1 MILCNQ
7 NMFKIFTSDLRRNIV
22 KILCLTIGL
31 AIGFVLVAKIY
42 FEKTYDSFFPDSDRI
57 YIVTEMAEINGEY
70 KEFTQ
75 IPGGT
80 APALK
85 RYIPQ
90 IEAATRFTFFVPEG
104 RIKLH
109 DDRSFDMEGVY
120 LADSCFFDVFK
131 TDIIEGDYKAVL
143 SSQDGCMIPR
153 SLAEKICGDVIGM
166 KFSVPSYH
174 PTYEATIMGVYEDF
188 QENTTLPRAIFIG
201 LPTISRF
208 YYDGSENFAGND
220 RYVGY
225 VRLAK
230 DTDPE
235 SLQSGIRK
243 MLEDNLD
250 KEMLDQYNF
259 NHGLKPLIGSYTSQ
273 DGVKTMVG
281 MLSLLSVIILL
292 SAGINY
298 LLVTVGQ
305 FNSRAK
311 EMAVR
316 KCYGTGNAKLFM
328 MVVGESVVYMI
339 VSLVLAIIL
348 ISISSGLCEELL
360 GTSISQLFSVSR
372 IWAVEGLVILV
383 LLILTGVIP
392 AWIYCKT
399 PVSTAFRGNRKS
411 KRIWKLAMLSLQFF
425 SAGLLLCLLALV
437 ARQFKMMSN
446 LDWGFDY
453 ENVAQINVSGLDSNE
468 AKRLSDGLKQLGIVE
483 HAAFSDYDFI
493 NYGDGNNI
501 WVGETQEEMIN
512 VADLNYSNPEIIDV
526 MGLRFTQGGNFVETA
541 DSTLHQVIVEERMI
555 DVFKKFFG
563 SDDDNL
569 IGKTFKIT
577 GHYAVVDYTICGVVE
592 NMRRGGFEDSYADKR
607 AGVIFPTSSVRG
619 NLFVKFSEM
628 TESNLKSA
636 QEVISKLLP
645 DKEIYLSPMK
655 TFVDYK
661 LMNIRRFQ
669 KSVMV
674 VGIAIL
680 IIALLGLIGYTSDE
694 VQRRAKEIAIRKVS
708 GTSDIKILKLF
719 CVDIMKVALPSLL
732 LGGAAA
738 YIAGRNWLS
747 QYTDQVS
754 MSPIVFV
761 LCVIVLLMLIFLVV
775 SLNSLGVA
783 RSNPVNHLRN
793 E

>member
-1 MILCNQ
+1 
-7 NMFKIFTSDLRRNIV
+7 MFKIFTSDLRRNIV

-57 YIVTEMAEINGEY
+57 YMVTEMAEMNGEY
-70 KEFTQ
+70 KEFNQ

-90 IEAATRFTFFVPEG
+90 IEAATRYTFFVPDG
-104 RIKLH
+104 KIRLH
-109 DDRSFDMEGVY
+109 DGRSFDVDGVY

-153 SLAEKICGDVIGM
+153 SLAEKIGGDVMGM
-166 KFSVPSYH
+166 KFSMPSYH

-201 LPTISRF
+201 LPTISKF
-208 YYDGSENFAGND
+208 YYDGSENFMGND

-230 DTDPE
+230 DTDPA
-235 SLQSGIRK
+235 SLKPGIRK

-250 KEMLDQYNF
+250 KEMLDQDNF
-259 NHGLKPLIGSYTSQ
+259 NHGLKPLIGFYTLQ
-273 DGVKTMVG
+273 DGVKIMVT

-311 EMAVR
+311 EMAIR
-316 KCYGTGNAKLFM
+316 KCYGTGNGKLFM
-328 MVVGESVVYMI
+328 MVVGESIVYMT
-339 VSLVLAIIL
+339 VSLVLALIL

-360 GTSISQLFSVSR
+360 GTSISQLFSVGR
-372 IWAVEGLVILV
+372 IWAVECLVILV

-392 AWIYCKT
+392 AWLYCTT
-399 PVSTAFRGNRKS
+399 PVSVAFRGNRKS
-411 KRIWKLAMLSLQFF
+411 KRMWKLAMLSLQFF

-453 ENVAQINVSGLDSNE
+453 ENVAQINVSGLDPNE
-468 AKRLSDGLKQLGIVE
+468 AKRLSDGLKQMGIVE
-483 HAAFSDYDFI
+483 HTAFSDYDFI
-493 NYGDGNNI
+493 NYGEGNNI
-501 WVGETQEEMIN
+501 WIGESQEEMIN
-512 VADLNYSNPEIIDV
+512 IADLCYSNPEIIDV
-526 MGLRFTQGGNFVETA
+526 LGLEFTQGGNFIETA
-541 DSTLHQVIVEERMI
+541 DSTLQQVIVEERMV

-563 SDDDNL
+563 SEDNNL
-569 IGKTFKIT
+569 VGKTFKVT
-577 GHYAVVDYTICGVVE
+577 GHTSIGDYTICGVVK
-592 NMRRGGFEDSYADKR
+592 NMRRGGFEDSSADKR
-607 AGVIFPTSSVRG
+607 AGVIFPTSSSRG
-619 NLFVKFSEM
+619 ILFIRFTEM
-628 TESNLKSA
+628 TESNLRSA
-636 QEVISKLLP
+636 QDEISKLLP
-645 DKEIYLSPMK
+645 DKELYISPMK
-655 TFVDYK
+655 MYIDYK

-694 VQRRAKEIAIRKVS
+694 VQRRAKEIAIRKVT
-708 GTSDIKILKLF
+708 GTSDLKIIKLF
-719 CVDIMKVALPSLL
+719 CIDIVKVAFPSLL
-732 LGGAAA
+732 LGGVAA
-738 YIAGRNWLS
+738 YIAGRHWLS

-754 MSPIVFV
+754 ISPIVFV
-761 LCVIVLLMLIFLVV
+761 LCIIVLLMLISFVV